1 MKVNMNW
8 ILNVKQLYNYLAIT
22 MLEGAGVIDPSDQD
36 IQEFEDHIKAVFK
49 RLGLTSLQ
57 YRSIKRAG

>member
-36 IQEFEDHIKAVFK
+36 IQEFEDHIKAVLK